1 MNLLRIAPARN
12 RALLREARVTLARR
26 QTACGRGI
34 AALAALL
41 GYEKPTASAVGF
53 FFDLALFCFNIVD
66 MLEQYILDIICHGTM
81 LPCSKHADF
90 VEYFVG

>member
-1 MNLLRIAPARN
+1 MNLLRIATARN

-53 FFDLALFCFNIVD
+53 FFDLALFCLDVID
-66 MLEQYILDIICHGTM
+66 MLEQNVFDVICHGAM
-81 LPCSKHADF
+81 LSCGQHADF
-90 VEYFVG
+90 VKHFVG